1 MRFVCCLVLLLFLPS
16 LAGAQGDLKV
26 LVIFAHPD
34 EGEIYAGGTTALYTQ
49 LGHEVKFLS
58 LTNGDAGHFS
68 MEPEA
73 LAQRRYREAMK
84 AKAILA
90 LSDYEV
96 LDNHD
101 GVLENTEEI
110 RQKVAG
116 SIQEWKPDVVFTF
129 YPAKGG
135 HNDNMTAGWIVRD
148 ASLFLE
154 ADEMPA
160 FVYVRDFHTTSFSYI
175 PDVAI
180 AIDDVWQTKLAA
192 CGAHESQ
199 VVEFNPQLEGVLDEV
214 LASKERQREFLVHN
228 TYPFSKITPDNRLA
242 LAKWYGS
249 SRAAGVTYVEA
260 FEIAE
265 YGRQL
270 RESEMREVFPMLPSS
285 AISGSTE

>member
-1 MRFVCCLVLLLFLPS
+1 VLCLALLLFLPS
-16 LAGAQGDLKV
+16 SIHAQDPLQV

-34 EGEIYAGGTTALYTQ
+34 EGEIYVGGTTALYTQ
-49 LGHEVKFLS
+49 LGHKVKFLS
-58 LTNGDAGHFS
+58 LTNGDAGHYS
-68 MEPEA
+68 MEPKA
-73 LAQRRYREAMK
+73 LAQRRYREAMS

-96 LDNHD
+96 LDHHD
-101 GVLENTEEI
+101 GVLKNTEQI
-110 RQKVAG
+110 RKTVARA
-116 SIQEWKPDVVFTF
+116 IREWQADVVFTF

-148 ASLFLE
+148 ASLLLE
-154 ADEMPA
+154 MDPMPA
-160 FVYVRDFHTTSFSYI
+160 FIYVRDFHTTSFSYI

-180 AIDDVWQTKLAA
+180 AIDDVWETKLAA

-249 SRAAGVTYVEA
+249 SRAAGVTYVEV

-270 RESEMREVFPMLPSS
+270 RESEMRKVFPMLPPS